1 MSFLIYYSLPT
12 SFSRLRNRSSWQVR
26 SIEKGE
32 KPLHQTLQVVQ
43 SLRTTG
49 IIFSQHSLNWSYT
62 IKDDWAISFRRSVL
76 SQTSP
81 SFQWNHEMSFH
92 FWLWVEMFEPGT
104 MAIYAQGSWRIQ
116 LCIQEFQSCS
126 MMFPLRGLRAPD
138 DLLLFASYTQ
148 VQTYLSESQPA
159 DWDRWDRLFSVTRP
173 EWIWEW
179 ERSSKRLR
187 STHLLNSG
195 F

>member
-32 KPLHQTLQVVQ
+32 KPLRQTLQVVQ

-49 IIFSQHSLNWSYT
+49 TIFSQHSLNWSYT

-116 LCIQEFQSCS
+116 LYASRSSSHVPWCS
-126 MMFPLRGLRAPD
+126 PSEDLRAPD

-148 VQTYLSESQPA
+148 VQTYLRRISTLRLGPLGPA
-159 DWDRWDRLFSVTRP
+159 VFCDKAGMDLGMGKV
-173 EWIWEW
+173 I
-179 ERSSKRLR
+179 
-187 STHLLNSG
+187 
-195 F
+195 